1 MQPEAERPKNPYAAE
16 LGRSGGQRRM
26 AQLNP
31 LQRSELSKHA
41 LRARWH
47 PREFQAE
54 KEKAQRQAY
63 LIRQAL
69 KDDGQLPLV

>member
-1 MQPEAERPKNPYAAE
+1 MQPQQHKNPRAVE
-16 LGRSGGQRRM
+16 LGSLGGKKRMEQLSAQERS
-26 AQLNP
+26 A
-31 LQRSELSKHA
+31 LSKHA

-69 KDDGQLPLV
+69 KDDGQLSLV